1 MLRLSYYLESHE
13 RGSIDLLIAI
23 NLIFLL
29 IFAFILA
36 KLLTLLKQ
44 TQRQVHHFHPFIPET
59 GPAIGTKLQSL
70 PFLTL
75 NGLEQQLNHLPR
87 PLIVNFTHTGCGH
100 CANHVHELLSEGR
113 VLTDASVI
121 ISTESEHISTSQWLR
136 ENNISGI
143 PVLIGNEPML
153 EAYKINHF
161 PSVFVID
168 EQDVI
173 RAKPITAVET
183 KKKLL
188 ALAGEPV

>member
-1 MLRLSYYLESHE
+1 M
-13 RGSIDLLIAI
+13 
-23 NLIFLL
+23 
-29 IFAFILA
+29 
-36 KLLTLLKQ
+36 
-44 TQRQVHHFHPFIPET
+44 
-59 GPAIGTKLQSL
+59 
-70 PFLTL
+70 
-75 NGLEQQLNHLPR
+75 
-87 PLIVNFTHTGCGH
+87 
-100 CANHVHELLSEGR
+100 HELLSEGR

-121 ISTESEHISTSQWLR
+121 ISTESEHISTSQWLK

-153 EAYKINHF
+153 EAYKINQF

-188 ALAGEPV
+188 ALAGEPA